1 MRISPR
7 RFVAAGSAV
16 ALGVLFVATGASQRA
31 SAAPVDQTIYV
42 TGTGPGG
49 GPHVKVFS
57 QNAAEQAS
65 FFAYGINFRGGVNVA
80 LGDLNNDGVLEVVT
94 GAGAGGGPHV
104 RVFSDRGTPLGQGFF
119 AFAEGFNGGVNVAMS
134 DVNGDGDDEIIVA
147 PASGGGPHVK
157 IYDFV
162 NNVPTVIGQF
172 FAYNTAFL
180 GGVSLTNLETTDGRT
195 FAVAPGPGGGPHVK
209 ACNLTGC
216 TNGFFAYASN
226 YTGGVSLTN
235 LSFDDGDVIVTA
247 SMSSAGHIRAF
258 EVDGFDTEL
267 SLFAYP
273 GTNKGA
279 SIAGISDPNNLS
291 TFLVA
296 PFRGVGPAE
305 GRDDNGAVTP
315 LVLNPYPGFG
325 GGIRIDA
332 EFGSFDASP
341 PTTTTTTTAPTTTT
355 TVPTTTTAPTTTS
368 TTSTTLGT

>member
-1 MRISPR
+1 MKLSPR
-7 RFVAAGSAV
+7 RLVAAGTAV
-16 ALGVLFVATGASQRA
+16 AIGLVFVATGASQQA
-31 SAAPVDQTIYV
+31 SAAPVEQTIYV

-80 LGDLNNDGVLEVVT
+80 LGDINNDGVLEVIT

-104 RVFSDRGTPLGQGFF
+104 RVFTDHGAPLGPGFF
-119 AFAEGFNGGVNVAMS
+119 AFAEGFSGGVNVTAS

-157 IYDFV
+157 IYDIV

-172 FAYNTAFL
+172 FAYSTAFL
-180 GGVSLTNLETTDGRT
+180 GGVSLTGLEATGGRT

-209 ACNLTGC
+209 ACNLAGC

-235 LSFDDGDVIVTA
+235 YSFEDGDVIVTG
-247 SMSSAGHIRAF
+247 SMGSAGHIRAF
-258 EVDGFDTEL
+258 GIDGSDDGL
-267 SLFAYP
+267 SFFAFP
-273 GTNKGA
+273 GTNKGV
-279 SIAGISDPNNLS
+279 SLAGISDIDNPS

-305 GRDDNGAVTP
+305 GRDGEGSATP
-315 LVLNPYPGFG
+315 LTLNPYPGFG
-325 GGIRIDA
+325 GGIRVDA
-332 EFGSFDASP
+332 EFGSFDATP
-341 PTTTTTTTAPTTTT
+341 PTTTTTTT
-355 TVPTTTTAPTTTS
+355 
-368 TTSTTLGT
+368 